1 MSNCYDPEFI
11 IEGLADVSP
20 MLLGIQANA
29 GVFITY
35 LSLMSSQ
42 ISIIHFAISNDLM
55 NSGGHVIFRYGNEHI
70 CHKKYEMYC
79 H

>member
-29 GVFITY
+29 GVISRDSKIQKNIIFIH
-35 LSLMSSQ
+35 S
-42 ISIIHFAISNDLM
+42 F
-55 NSGGHVIFRYGNEHI
+55 F
-70 CHKKYEMYC
+70 
-79 H
+79 

>member
-29 GVFITY
+29 GV
-35 LSLMSSQ
+35 
-42 ISIIHFAISNDLM
+42 
-55 NSGGHVIFRYGNEHI
+55 V
-70 CHKKYEMYC
+70 CMYYVKIYF
-79 H
+79 